1 MAKTYIVPGQRTP
14 FVKAG
19 KEFASLN
26 SIELS
31 KPVIQRMAQTAT
43 PDFFAWGQVIPNPTI
58 SNLGREL
65 WLEAGL
71 DPSVPAYSTQL
82 ACSTSM
88 LACIQA
94 SSMLGKGGTHLA
106 LVGGVESMS
115 HVPIA
120 LKEEVAQ
127 KLAVLFQTNPTGAL
141 GAFQAL
147 KLDDVDLPVKG
158 WANRISG
165 RSMGE
170 HTEDTAQYFKISRE
184 DQDKVAFNSHDRA
197 TKAQAAGFFDDLI
210 IPFNG
215 VETDTIPRAD
225 STQEK
230 LASLKAVFDT
240 GPNGSLTA
248 GNSSPLT
255 DGAAG
260 LWVADERGLESLDA
274 THAAELIDWQIEA
287 MDYKEEGILMAPGR
301 AIPKLLSRH
310 GLKLGDMVLI
320 EIHEAFAAQVLANV
334 KAITDPVYRQE
345 KAGVDFDIG
354 DFPWDRLNLNGGT
367 LALGHPFGATGA
379 RILSQAAKAL
389 SDHPSGSYALVS
401 ICADGGQGTVVL
413 LKRP

>member
-26 SIELS
+26 AIELS
-31 KPVIQRMAQTAT
+31 KPVIQSMAQTIT
-43 PDFFAWGQVIPNPTI
+43 PDFVAWGQVIPNPTI

-94 SSMLGKGGTHLA
+94 SSMLGRGGNHIA

-120 LKEEVAQ
+120 LKEEAAQ

-230 LASLKAVFDT
+230 LASLKTVFDT

-287 MDYKEEGILMAPGR
+287 MDYQEEGILMAPGR

-345 KAGVDFDIG
+345 KAGVNFDIG
-354 DFPWDRLNLNGGT
+354 NFPWDRLNLNGGT

-413 LKRP
+413 LRRP